1 MRNITPALLELR
13 QHYESRS
20 TTVQSQSQGSEVSEL
35 LQHVDAL
42 LLSELIRTQESDAF
56 PAQLA
61 PQNLSA
67 LPSAPPA
74 VSPESTTPSRAKS
87 ESIAKVEPSQKATS
101 DRTPRQLQPAYEGLT
116 RNDAITQALQTTA
129 GQEMTTDSLIT
140 ELFGSLSTSE
150 QKAEAKRLYTLLY
163 NGEKKG
169 LWQKGKAPRSYL
181 VSKAKATKS
190 NQPTTEASKAITPT
204 ESTPEPQ
211 ALSTAST
218 NSRGSLELLP
228 EFEGMSKLTAI
239 TKVLSEQPG
248 QVLHQD
254 TIFDKLY
261 GEQSAAVVQGEIKK
275 LRASLFQGVNR
286 GLWQKAP
293 KQPSSYL
300 VKAAKSRKA
309 KDTPERPSAAPVQAE
324 TEVTAK
330 VPSTKKPGRPPGLS
344 SKSKAVQTATKATSA
359 KSSRG
364 REQVLSLPSEFE
376 GLSKIEAVEKVLG
389 EHPGSIVHM
398 NDIIDRLYGELTG
411 AELKA
416 EKDRIKDVMTR
427 GVKRGLWS
435 RAEGVASSYVVNG

>member
-1 MRNITPALLELR
+1 MSNFMRNITPALLELR

-42 LLSELIRTQESDAF
+42 LLSELIRTQESDAL

-74 VSPESTTPSRAKS
+74 VSPKSTTPSRAES

-140 ELFGSLSTSE
+140 ELFGSLSISE

-239 TKVLSEQPG
+239 TKVLSEQAG

-254 TIFDKLY
+254 TIFAKLY
-261 GEQSAAVVQGEIKK
+261 GEQSPAVVQAETKK

-300 VKAAKSRKA
+300 VKAAESREA
-309 KDTPERPSAAPVQAE
+309 KDTAERFSSPVQS
-324 TEVTAK
+324 EVEVMAK

-344 SKSKAVQTATKATSA
+344 SKSKPAQTPAKA
-359 KSSRG
+359 SRG
-364 REQVLSLPSEFE
+364 REQVLSLPAEFE
-376 GLSKIEAVEKVLG
+376 GLSKIEAVSKVLSKK
-389 EHPGSIVHM
+389 PGIIMHIE
-398 NDIIDRLYGELTG
+398 DIIERFYGELPKD
-411 AELKA
+411 ELKA
-416 EKDRIKDVMTR
+416 EKDRMKDVMTR

-435 RAEGVASSYVVNG
+435 KASGVPSSFVAADSK